1 MKMKAYKNLF
11 VFSILLTVV
20 LPVFADFPEGYYDT
34 ANGKKK
40 ADLKAALHEI
50 IRTASV
56 LSYGGGSG
64 STWSGFYVT
73 DRTSDNYCVDR
84 YSPNKRQFTSA
95 TQAPSGMNIEHSFA
109 KSWWGGT
116 QNQAYK
122 DIFNLMPSDSEAN
135 SKKSNYA
142 MGEVTSQT
150 WTNGSIKIGT
160 GDEVSNKIWEPADN
174 WKGDFARTYMYMV
187 TCYSDLTWRSNGL
200 DQLEN
205 NQWPT
210 FNDWTTEMVLRWSRQ
225 DPVDEIEI
233 ARNEAVYKIQGN
245 RNPFVDFPNLCE
257 YVWGD
262 SVDYAFY
269 VDGATTVLPDDGG
282 TESETVILV
291 DEALTGGLGI
301 FRDVK
306 SDGTAG
312 TIWRSDSK
320 YGAVANAYSSGK
332 VADNY
337 LLADVDLTDCTSA
350 SLEFVH
356 QTGFNK
362 GVEVRDKYFSVLVTD
377 DYSSS
382 PEETAWE
389 SLDANFPAPPSSGW
403 TSTEKSGTISLDDF
417 AGRQITLAFHY
428 ISTSSACYG
437 WEIRDV
443 KVSGVRAGASEI
455 DDVMSNYPATLDT
468 KAYDLTGRRV
478 NPMKAKGVFVRKG
491 RLYIK

>member
-1 MKMKAYKNLF
+1 MKTSRK
-11 VFSILLTVV
+11 LLVYSVV
-20 LPVFADFPEGYYDT
+20 ASMALPALAGFPEGYYDS
-34 ANGKKK
+34 ANGKNK
-40 ADLKAALHEI
+40 AALKAALHEI

-56 LSYGGGSG
+56 LSYGSGSG

-73 DRTSDNYCVDR
+73 DRTPDNYCVDR
-84 YSPNKRQFTSA
+84 YSPNKRQFASPTK
-95 TQAPSGMNIEHSFA
+95 APSGMNIEHSFA
-109 KSWWGGT
+109 KSWWGST
-116 QNQAYK
+116 KNQAYC

-142 MGEVTSQT
+142 MGEVTSQS
-150 WTNGSIKIGT
+150 WTNGSIKIGN
-160 GDEVSNKIWEPADN
+160 GNEVSNKIWEPEDK

-210 FNDWTTEMVLRWSRQ
+210 FNDWTTEMVLKWSRQ
-225 DPVDEIEI
+225 DPVDEIEM
-233 ARNEAVYKIQGN
+233 ARNEAVYEIQGN

-262 SVDYAFY
+262 STDYAFSTE
-269 VDGATTVLPDDGG
+269 GAATTPPA
-282 TESETVILV
+282 EEEPETVVIV

-301 FRDVK
+301 FRDVRY
-306 SDGTAG
+306 DGTAG
-312 TIWRSDSK
+312 TLWYSDSK

-337 LLADVDLTDCTSA
+337 LLADVDLTDFKSA

-362 GVEVRDKYFSVLVTD
+362 GVDVKDTYFSVLVTD
-377 DYSSS
+377 DYSYS

-389 SLDANFPAPPSSGW
+389 SLDADFPSPPSSQW
-403 TSTEKSGTISLDDF
+403 TSEKNSGTMDLSAF
-417 AGRQITLAFHY
+417 AGRQIVLAFHY
-428 ISTSSACYG
+428 TSTATACYG
-437 WEIRDV
+437 WEIRNV
-443 KVSGVRAGASEI
+443 KVSGVRTGASGI
-455 DDVMSNYPATLDT
+455 DDVIGTCPTASET
-468 KAYDLTGRRV
+468 KSYDLTGRRV

-491 RLYIK
+491 RLYIR